1 MTREQAI
8 NEILDGI
15 EPDALVIAS
24 TGKIGRELF
33 ELRKK
38 RGEPNDDFLMMG
50 SMGCALSIGL
60 GVALHTEKQVYV
72 LDGDGAF
79 LMKMGSLATCLG
91 INPFPPYPLHNLHH
105 IILNNDAHDSTG
117 GQRTHF
123 LAIKHWIPPT
133 SKIVDVEKGCR
144 SDLGRPTLTPQEI
157 KEKFC
162 AKVRA

>member
-8 NEILDGI
+8 NEILDTI
-15 EPDALVIAS
+15 EPDVLVIAS

-38 RGEPNDDFLMMG
+38 RGEPNDDFIMSG

-60 GVALHTEKQVYV
+60 GIALYTDKPVYV

-79 LMKMGSLATCLG
+79 LMKMGSLVTYLTRL
-91 INPFPPYPLHNLHH
+91 PDNLHH
-105 IILNNDAHDSTG
+105 IILNNECHDSTG
-117 GQRTHF
+117 GQPTWFETIRGC
-123 LAIKHWIPPT
+123 IPGP
-133 SKIVDVEKGCR
+133 SRIIDVERGCR
-144 SDLGRPTLTPQEI
+144 SDLGRPTLTATEI
-157 KEKFC
+157 KERFC

>member
-8 NEILDGI
+8 NEILDTIG
-15 EPDALVIAS
+15 PDALVIAS

-60 GVALHTEKQVYV
+60 GVALHTDKQVYV
-72 LDGDGAF
+72 LDGDAAF
-79 LMKMGSLATCLG
+79 LMKMGSVATYLAVK
-91 INPFPPYPLHNLHH
+91 PFPANLHH
-105 IILNNDAHDSTG
+105 IILNNESHDSTG
-117 GQRTHF
+117 GQRTAF
-123 LAIKHWIPPT
+123 WAVKAWIPLIIT
-133 SKIVDVEKGCR
+133 RVVGVEKGSR
-144 SDLGRPTLTPQEI
+144 PDLGRPTLTPQEI
-157 KEKFC
+157 KERFS